1 MAKALSLI
9 GISGSRVGQ
18 STVFTARSTTIGS
31 GVGCDMVL
39 NDRMLL
45 PRHAELRVSLD
56 RWFVVPLDPKASI
69 FVNGEPVRGQH
80 RIDEGDLLTLG
91 SATFKV
97 TLGEAERAVGERRQE
112 STALDMEGR
121 WRD

>member
-18 STVFTARSTTIGS
+18 STVFTGRSTTVGS
-31 GVGCDMVL
+31 DAGCDLVM
-39 NDRMLL
+39 NDRQLL
-45 PRHAELRVSLD
+45 PRHAELRVSLE
-56 RWFVVPLDPKASI
+56 RWFILPLDPKAAI
-69 FVNGEPVRGQH
+69 FVNGEPVRGQQ

-97 TLGEAERAVGERRQE
+97 TLGDTERAVGDRREEQAPE
-112 STALDMEGR
+112 WGEER